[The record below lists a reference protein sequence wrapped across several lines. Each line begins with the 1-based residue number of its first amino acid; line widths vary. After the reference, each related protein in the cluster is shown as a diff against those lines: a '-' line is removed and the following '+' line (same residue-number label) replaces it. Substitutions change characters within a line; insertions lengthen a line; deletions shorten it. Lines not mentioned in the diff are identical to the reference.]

1 LANLFEEIAKLF
13 FRTAM
18 KPIINKTVN
27 DPELQKLSE
36 SIKYHTS
43 EYDRKLKSLCERNPD
58 HPKCKEYF
66 AKFPKK
72 PTIPYNVRDSTN
84 FIYNNLD
91 PSIKET
97 ITREDVTYFLNF
109 KKQVYELCLQEE
121 QLKAESLVENLDSKF
136 TVEVKEKIYEF
147 EKAYETSIGGT
158 TMF

>member
-1 LANLFEEIAKLF
+1 MANLFEEIAKLF

-18 KPIINKTVN
+18 KPIVNKMAN
-27 DPELQKLSE
+27 DPELKAHSDALA
-36 SIKYHTS
+36 YHTS
-43 EYDRKLKSLCERNPD
+43 EYDRKLKSLCERFPD
-58 HPKCKEYF
+58 SPKCKEYF
-66 AKFPKK
+66 AKYPKK

-97 ITREDVTYFLNF
+97 ITKEDVTYFLNF

-121 QLKAESLVENLDSKF
+121 QLKAESLVENLNSKF
-136 TVEVKEKIYEF
+136 TVEVKAKIDEF
-147 EKAYETSIGGT
+147 ENAYETSIGGT